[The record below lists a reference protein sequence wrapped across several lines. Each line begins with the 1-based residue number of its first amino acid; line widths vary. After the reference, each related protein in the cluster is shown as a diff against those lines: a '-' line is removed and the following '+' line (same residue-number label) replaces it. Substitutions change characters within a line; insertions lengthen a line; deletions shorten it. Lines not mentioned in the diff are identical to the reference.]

1 MFSFLATKALVSFSW
16 TKITLNTAY
25 GYFQGMREQA
35 SSIEQVFA
43 PLADRHSVNI
53 LKMAYFGFKGSS
65 ESYRGNISKKQ
76 FYVRLKRLLDMGF
89 IEKRNSVYRTTTFGS
104 LIYNSQI
111 KTVENILANYW
122 NLKAVDI
129 LKSRQDFPS
138 SQKEKVIEEIIQNTG
153 LKNVVNGTHLSGFS
167 VIKDYNKLVLEVTK
181 LMESAQKEVYLAT
194 RYHDPHFSKLM
205 FHKIANEGIV
215 MHLLDGLPDQISV
228 ANRLNAILRVPPN
241 RETFEMVNKIIKSN
255 RLDLR
260 KAKLSAS
267 FMIVDGTTVCYETTD
282 YVNPE
287 QFTLAISHYDDPYLA
302 QRFISYYQ
310 TLAKNAQAPQL
321 IESVSKR

>member
-1 MFSFLATKALVSFSW
+1 
-16 TKITLNTAY
+16 
-25 GYFQGMREQA
+25 MREQA
-35 SSIEQVFA
+35 SSIEQVFS

-53 LKMAYFGFKGSS
+53 IKMAYFGFRGSS
-65 ESYRGNISKKQ
+65 ESYRGSISKKQ

-153 LKNVVNGTHLSGFS
+153 LKDVVNGTHLSGFS

-205 FHKIANEGIV
+205 FHKIANEGLV
-215 MHLLDGLPDQISV
+215 MHMLDGLPDQISV
-228 ANRLNAILRVPPN
+228 ENRLNAILRVPPN
-241 RETFEMVNKIIKSN
+241 RETFEMVNKIVKSN
-255 RLDLR
+255 RFDLM
-260 KAKLSAS
+260 KAKLSSS
-267 FMIVDGTTVCYETTD
+267 FMVVDGTTVCYETTD
-282 YVNPE
+282 YINPE

-310 TLAKNAQAPQL
+310 TLAKSAQAPQL
-321 IESVSKR
+321 IESISKR